1 MTTQT
6 PGRQIPK
13 LQVYSF
19 LARLA
24 FPRSYLGKIL
34 IVAFIGTHIPL
45 LTLFFYAIASAQI
58 DLEIKVRILG
68 VALIAT
74 LIGTG
79 ITLLT
84 LQQLLA
90 PIRATFLSLRHYLEK
105 SVLPNLPT
113 QFKDEVGILMSDTM
127 YAIAKLDQS
136 IHQLKNYDALTALPN
151 RDFLQYRLEEA
162 IALAQPHTLL
172 AVILLDINDFSSVN
186 NSLGQDKGD
195 WLLRQIARRLDQGHS
210 CHLMARVGSD
220 EFGFLYS
227 QIQGLEQVIQHT
239 QTLIN
244 LLAEPFIL
252 EGEKL
257 YATASVG
264 IAIYPSDGEQ
274 SEELLTHAD
283 TALRSAKTAGVG
295 NYHFYSSAMT
305 EKLRRRLTL
314 ERDLRRAL
322 EREELELF
330 YQPQIDYHTDG
341 GDCMGAE
348 VLLRWRHPQEGFIS
362 PGEFIPVA
370 EMSGLII
377 PIGEWVLQKACQQNH
392 LWQMGG
398 LHGLRVAVNLSALQ
412 FQQPNLLEL
421 VATTLE
427 NTHHD
432 PNLLELEITEG
443 LLMNDVQ
450 SAIKILQ
457 GIRDLGVT
465 VALDD
470 FGTGY
475 SSLSYLKRFPLN
487 FLKIDQS
494 FVRGI
499 PQDSNDTAIVRS
511 VIALAQS
518 LQLDVIAEGVETS
531 EQATFLHHLGC
542 HKFQGYYFGRPMPA
556 VEFTRFWEAR
566 PYGNH

>member
-6 PGRQIPK
+6 PGRKIPK

-19 LARLA
+19 LARLKL
-24 FPRSYLGKIL
+24 PQSYLGKIML
-34 IVAFIGTHIPL
+34 VAFIGTHIPL
-45 LTLFFYAIASAQI
+45 LTLFFYAIASANI
-58 DLEIKVRILG
+58 DLEIKVRILV

-79 ITLLT
+79 ITLFT
-84 LQQLLA
+84 LQQLLS

-113 QFKDEVGILMSDTM
+113 EFKDEVGILMSDTM
-127 YAIAKLDQS
+127 YAIAKLDES
-136 IHQLKNYDALTALPN
+136 IHQLKNYDPLTALPN

-162 IALAQPHTLL
+162 IALAQREHTIL
-172 AVILLDINDFSSVN
+172 AILLLDIKDFSSYN

-195 WLLRQIARRLDQGHS
+195 WLLRQIARRLDQGDS

-227 QIQGLEQVIQHT
+227 PIQGIEQVIQHS

-252 EGEKL
+252 ESEKL
-257 YATASVG
+257 YPTANVG

-274 SEELLTHAD
+274 AEDLLTHAD
-283 TALRSAKTAGVG
+283 TALRSAKAAGVG
-295 NYHFYSSAMT
+295 NYHFYSSEMT
-305 EKLRRRLTL
+305 EQLRRRLAL
-314 ERDLRRAL
+314 ERDLRSAL

-392 LWQMGG
+392 LWQLGG

-412 FQQPNLLEL
+412 FQQPNLVEL

-427 NTHHD
+427 NTHHNPD
-432 PNLLELEITEG
+432 LLELEITEG

-457 GIRDLGVT
+457 SFRDLGVT

-518 LQLDVIAEGVETS
+518 LQLDVIAEGVETA
-531 EQATFLHHLGC
+531 EQATFLHNLGC

-556 VEFTRFWEAR
+556 LEFTRFWEAR
-566 PYGNH
+566 QAP